1 MAAASDGEAGGEYP
15 YDCMQPTKRLLER
28 QTSYSCRYPI
38 SGYTDVMA
46 TALQRRVRRHHE
58 PAASSLV
65 IRNVVVGGHRTSVRL
80 EPVMWEALRDIS
92 MRRKMTIHDLVTE
105 IDRDRTASS
114 LTAAIRVYIVD
125 FFRAA
130 SLPDGEAAIP
140 PRHLPI

>member
-1 MAAASDGEAGGEYP
+1 
-15 YDCMQPTKRLLER
+15 
-28 QTSYSCRYPI
+28 
-38 SGYTDVMA
+38 MA
-46 TALQRRVRRHHE
+46 TALQRRPRRIQE
-58 PAASSLV
+58 SSASSLV

-92 MRRKMTIHDLVTE
+92 GRRTLTVHDLVTE
-105 IDRDRTASS
+105 IDRSRTASS

-125 FFRAA
+125 FYRVA